1 MVLNTFKTGFF
12 SHNSDIVILC
22 CRVMQKFGKALLE
35 GGLAKPSYDW
45 FANIQQDG
53 GITSML
59 YVLKWHQELIE
70 FVVNTM
76 IVFSKGKMTYVFR
89 DLMKSLYSSPL
100 EYASIVNDFIHII
113 HKNKEGSAELL
124 EHGLLD

>member
-1 MVLNTFKTGFF
+1 
-12 SHNSDIVILC
+12 
-22 CRVMQKFGKALLE
+22 
-35 GGLAKPSYDW
+35 
-45 FANIQQDG
+45 
-53 GITSML
+53 
-59 YVLKWHQELIE
+59 
-70 FVVNTM
+70 M